1 MIELHDTP
9 AAPSQAAPL
18 ALPRSLQLQ
27 ERVVELLAPRL
38 AELSRNIP
46 RLQPWRR
53 YAGGAWVLGL
63 HTRNE
68 GTERLPFSRLD
79 FVLRLD
85 GAAGTVEVRCRST
98 LRGRDRLPHM
108 LQVRLDEAGEAE
120 LLRWVEAALVDFAA
134 AWWAGMPGS
143 ARVAAGSPA

>member
-9 AAPSQAAPL
+9 AAPSQAAPP
-18 ALPRSLQLQ
+18 ALPRSLQMQ
-27 ERVVELLAPRL
+27 ERVVGLLAPRL

-53 YAGGAWVLGL
+53 FAGGAWVLGL

-68 GTERLPFSRLD
+68 PGERLPFSRLD
-79 FVLRLD
+79 FALRLD

-98 LRGRDRLPHM
+98 LRGRDRLPHE
-108 LQVRLDEAGEAE
+108 LKVRLDEAGEAE
-120 LLRWVEAALVDFAA
+120 LLRWAEAALLDFAS
-134 AWWAGMPGS
+134 AWWAALPGS